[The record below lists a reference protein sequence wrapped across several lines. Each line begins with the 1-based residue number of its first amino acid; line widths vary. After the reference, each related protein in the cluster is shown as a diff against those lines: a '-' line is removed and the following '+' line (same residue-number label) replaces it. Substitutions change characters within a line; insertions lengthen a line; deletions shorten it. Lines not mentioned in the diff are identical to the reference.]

1 MKPAPKEPKASSQSK
16 RKKSNVKGSRLE
28 AFNFLSIVGSGAFG
42 KVFKAELLATKEI
55 VAVKQILEDEHM
67 MNRETQILGM
77 IKNHRAL
84 LHL

>member
-42 KVFKAELLATKEI
+42 KVSKY
-55 VAVKQILEDEHM
+55 VAVRLDSVSH
-67 MNRETQILGM
+67 
-77 IKNHRAL
+77 
-84 LHL
+84 